1 MKLIHIT
8 TVPESLAFFDGQV
21 GYLKSMGVSVEAI
34 SSPGERLSDFGASNE
49 ICVHAVTMS
58 RRITPLRD
66 LIVLAHLWTLFR
78 RLRPDI
84 VHASTPKAGLLGV
97 MAAVLAGV
105 PVRIFHIHGLPHLSA
120 RGIRRTILLLS
131 SRLSCA
137 LAHRV
142 FCVSHSIARISRG
155 FCAPGRLVVLG
166 HGSSHGVDAVGRFN
180 PAKVA
185 VSAGAAFRLEHNIPP
200 EAVVVTFVGRL
211 VRDKGVME
219 LSQAWRMIDDAFPA
233 AHLAI
238 AGVFE
243 PQDPVPAAVKRWLS
257 SHPRVHLCGFI
268 RDTPALYKA
277 SDILVLPS
285 YREGLPTVVLE
296 ASAMALPVVTTR
308 VPGCV
313 DSVENGVTGALVDAR
328 DAASLAD
335 AIAAYLRSP
344 ALRLAHGEAGR
355 ERVLR
360 DFRPE
365 PIRRESLEE
374 YRRLVGASRAR
385 RHRFLSS
392 VKRPL
397 DVLASITALVLLS
410 PVMAVVAAMIRAHL
424 GSPVIFRQVRP
435 GLSAQPFTICKFRTM
450 RDAVDAAGF
459 ALPDSQRLATF
470 GRWLRSTSLDELPA
484 LWNVIRGDMSL
495 VGPRPL
501 LTEYLSR
508 YSPEQRRRHDVKPG
522 LTGWAQANGRNRLS
536 WSEKF
541 ELDLWYVDNRSVLL
555 DLKIVLL
562 TVSAL
567 VRRSGIAQPGHA
579 TMPKFMGNHP
589 EANS

>member
-58 RRITPLRD
+58 RRITPIRD
-66 LIVLAHLWTLFR
+66 LIVLARLWTLFR

-97 MAAVLAGV
+97 MAAFLAGV

-120 RGIRRTILLLS
+120 RGVRRMILLLS

-142 FCVSHSIARISRG
+142 FCVSHSIARIAKG

-166 HGSSHGVDAVGRFN
+166 HGSSHGVDAVGRFD
-180 PAKVA
+180 PEKVSA
-185 VSAGAAFRLEHNIPP
+185 SAGAAFRLESNIPP
-200 EAVVVTFVGRL
+200 QAAVVTFVGRL
-211 VRDKGVME
+211 VRDKGVIE
-219 LSQAWRMIDDAFPA
+219 LSQAWRMIDESFPA
-233 AHLAI
+233 AHLVI

-243 PQDPVPAAVKRWLS
+243 PQDPVPAAVKQWLS
-257 SHPRVHLCGFI
+257 SNPRVHLCGFV
-268 RDTPALYKA
+268 RDTPVLYKA

-296 ASAMALPVVTTR
+296 ASAMALPVVATR

-344 ALRLAHGEAGR
+344 ALRLAHGQAGR

-360 DFRPE
+360 A
-365 PIRRESLEE
+365 
-374 YRRLVGASRAR
+374 ASRSR
-385 RHRFLSS
+385 QQGPPS
-392 VKRPL
+392 PL
-397 DVLASITALVLLS
+397 FVERQTPPRCPGV
-410 PVMAVVAAMIRAHL
+410 
-424 GSPVIFRQVRP
+424 GSRP
-435 GLSAQPFTICKFRTM
+435 GVALA
-450 RDAVDAAGF
+450 RD
-459 ALPDSQRLATF
+459 
-470 GRWLRSTSLDELPA
+470 GRGRCD
-484 LWNVIRGDMSL
+484 D
-495 VGPRPL
+495 PRPL
-501 LTEYLSR
+501 GFSGDLSAS
-508 YSPEQRRRHDVKPG
+508 SPRVER
-522 LTGWAQANGRNRLS
+522 A
-536 WSEKF
+536 
-541 ELDLWYVDNRSVLL
+541 
-555 DLKIVLL
+555 
-562 TVSAL
+562 AL
-567 VRRSGIAQPGHA
+567 HH
-579 TMPKFMGNHP
+579 M
-589 EANS
+589 